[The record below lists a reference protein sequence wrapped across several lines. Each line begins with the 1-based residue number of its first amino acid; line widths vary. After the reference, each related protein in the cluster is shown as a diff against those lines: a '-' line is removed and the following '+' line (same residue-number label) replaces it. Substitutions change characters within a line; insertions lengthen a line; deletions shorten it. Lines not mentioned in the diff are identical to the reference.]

1 MVYEVERPV
10 ARAGHAMLHLIY
22 FGKDE
27 VRICLE
33 RVTGVTW

>member
-10 ARAGHAMLHLIY
+10 ARAGHGVLRLIY

-27 VRICLE
+27 VGIALS
-33 RVTGVTW
+33 V